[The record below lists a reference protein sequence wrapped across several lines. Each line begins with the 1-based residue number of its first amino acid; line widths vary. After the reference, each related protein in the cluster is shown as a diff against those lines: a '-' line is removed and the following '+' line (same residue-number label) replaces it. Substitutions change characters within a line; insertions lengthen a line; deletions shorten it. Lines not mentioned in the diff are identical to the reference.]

1 MHAVRLC
8 ESSSGQF
15 LTEILETGEGRK
27 GRHHEAAGSLIL
39 KKILDVL
46 KNDLDDALAFE
57 HLERLA

>member
-1 MHAVRLC
+1 MHAVRLGEAC
-8 ESSSGQF
+8 SGQF
-15 LTEILETGEGRK
+15 LTEILETGEGRQ

-57 HLERLA
+57 HRERLA